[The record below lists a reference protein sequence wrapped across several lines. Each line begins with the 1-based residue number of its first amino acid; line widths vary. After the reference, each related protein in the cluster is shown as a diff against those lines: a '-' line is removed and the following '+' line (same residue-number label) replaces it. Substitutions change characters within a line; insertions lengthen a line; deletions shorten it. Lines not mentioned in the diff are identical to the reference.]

1 MKIKSQNSVIST
13 NLEYEMQVYLMQIE
27 LLDLGQFVSDTIK
40 FSEGYLL
47 EADNVLM
54 NQKSDGP
61 KI

>member
-1 MKIKSQNSVIST
+1 MKIKSQTSVIST